1 MVFATIDDSGKLFHK
16 CNHKNECWRN
26 VTWAHA
32 CDCPVEYPFDKR
44 YNEWEKE
51 NYETWGA
58 KECCK
63 LVACTEFRG
72 EIIPER
78 YTRCIPAPSCAFRRN
93 WIHVNTVLEA
103 NSNTIVNESK

>member
-1 MVFATIDDSGKLFHK
+1 MHVTVLLSIPSINDIMNGKK
-16 CNHKNECWRN
+16 K
-26 VTWAHA
+26 TMK
-32 CDCPVEYPFDKR
+32 PG
-44 YNEWEKE
+44 
-51 NYETWGA
+51 GA

-72 EIIPER
+72 EIIPESLPEEYLK